1 MKPALSVE
9 DLSLSIGGAKI
20 LDGVSLSV
28 NENETLGII
37 GPNGAGKTTFFNLL
51 SGLRTPTRGSIHLG
65 DRDITKMSIEQRAQL
80 GISRTF
86 QTSSIFPNLNLLE
99 NVRTAAQAKL
109 GGSFNITRNAYS
121 FKDSVE
127 MAEACL
133 AQVGLRDKSY
143 LFAQTLSHGDK
154 RRLEI
159 AIVLASDAHIIL
171 LDEPMAGMSVEHV
184 PELVEIIRGLARVHH
199 KTVLIVEHHMDV
211 VLGLADRIAV
221 LNFGELL
228 ICDRPEKVTAN
239 PIVQNAYLGVGL

>member
-86 QTSSIFPNLNLLE
+86 QTSSIFPNLNL
-99 NVRTAAQAKL
+99 
-109 GGSFNITRNAYS
+109 
-121 FKDSVE
+121 
-127 MAEACL
+127 
-133 AQVGLRDKSY
+133 
-143 LFAQTLSHGDK
+143 
-154 RRLEI
+154 
-159 AIVLASDAHIIL
+159 
-171 LDEPMAGMSVEHV
+171 
-184 PELVEIIRGLARVHH
+184 
-199 KTVLIVEHHMDV
+199 
-211 VLGLADRIAV
+211 
-221 LNFGELL
+221 
-228 ICDRPEKVTAN
+228 
-239 PIVQNAYLGVGL
+239 